1 MKSLITIVFVA
12 WLAAGL
18 ASASEAQE
26 AFAFWS
32 DLFKGEVT
40 QEHWQPDEDDPP
52 GAAAAKEALS
62 RGLGPVLARCEWL
75 RARDWLTFQAIDDSD
90 TDHIHAA
97 LYVDGDMWYAAFVAE
112 EGSKPFRFF
121 FPARRHQYDTLAY
134 RYAGHD
140 IGAATQLEPG
150 RPYFLAL
157 FPHRVSGLSLSLT
170 PTSVAPGEQIQANVR
185 LAGTT
190 APGTHI
196 FRLRVVSPEGQDIEE
211 MAEWITAEKGEEE
224 FAIRVPDDLPP
235 GAYSVSA
242 RCAITAAI
250 AAETLEVRP

>member
-1 MKSLITIVFVA
+1 MAFVA
-12 WLAAGL
+12 SLTAGL
-18 ASASEAQE
+18 ATASESQE

-32 DLFKGEVT
+32 ELFKGEVT
-40 QEHWQPDEDDPP
+40 EEHWQAEEDDSP
-52 GAAAAKEALS
+52 AVAKAKDVL
-62 RGLGPVLARCEWL
+62 RKGLGPVLARCERL
-75 RARDWLTFQAIDDSD
+75 RARDWLTFRAIDDSD

-97 LYVDGDMWYAAFVAE
+97 LYVEGDMWYAAFVAE

-140 IGAATQLEPG
+140 IGAATQLQPG

-157 FPHRVSGLSLSLT
+157 FPHRVTGMSLRMEPS
-170 PTSVAPGEQIQANVR
+170 SAAPGEEIEAHVR
-185 LAGTT
+185 LTGTAT
-190 APGTHI
+190 PGTHL

-211 MAEWITAEKGEEE
+211 IAEWIAAEKGEEE
-224 FAIRVPDDLPP
+224 FAIRVPNDLPP
-235 GAYSVSA
+235 GNYSVSA

-250 AAETLEVRP
+250 AAQTLVVTP